1 MPMQLH
7 DYAAAPNPR
16 IVRIY
21 LAEKG
26 IEVPKVTVDIAKAE
40 NRQPPYLAKNPMG
53 GVPMLELDDGTYIA
67 ETIAICRYFEELHPE
82 PPLFGTDA
90 KDKAVV
96 EMWRRRMELE
106 VAVPIMQTFRNTHE
120 FFKGRI
126 PQVAEWGAVMREA
139 ATKRLAWLD
148 SVLAERE
155 WIAGD
160 RYTIADITALVGI
173 DFGRP
178 SKIRI
183 ADDQKNLARWHEAA
197 SSRPSAKA

>member
-1 MPMQLH
+1 MKLYDSAM
-7 DYAAAPNPR
+7 APNPR
-16 IVRIY
+16 RVRIF

-26 IEVPKVTVDIAKAE
+26 IEVPVEQVDIGKAD
-40 NRQPPYLAKNPMG
+40 NRKPPFLAKNPLG
-53 GVPMLELDDGTYIA
+53 GVPVLELDDGTYIA
-67 ETIAICRYFEELHPE
+67 ETIAICRYFEEQQPE
-82 PPLFGTDA
+82 PALFGTDA

-126 PQVAEWGAVMREA
+126 PQVAEWGEVMREA
-139 ATKRLAWLD
+139 ATKRLEWLD
-148 SVLAERE
+148 SVLADRE

-160 RYTIADITALVGI
+160 RFTIADITAMVGI

-183 ADDQKNLARWHEAA
+183 ADDQKNLTRWHEAA

>member
-1 MPMQLH
+1 MKLH
-7 DYAAAPNPR
+7 DSAMAPNPR

-26 IEVPKVTVDIAKAE
+26 IDVPKVQVDIAKAE

-53 GVPMLELDDGTYIA
+53 GVPMLELDDGTCIA
-67 ETIAICRYFEELHPE
+67 ETIAICRYFEEQQPE

-106 VAVPIMQTFRNTHE
+106 VANPIMQTFRNTHE

-126 PQVAEWGAVMREA
+126 PQVAEWGEVMREA
-139 ATKRLAWLD
+139 ANKRLEWLD
-148 SVLAERE
+148 SVLADRE
-155 WIAGD
+155 WIAGE
-160 RYTIADITALVGI
+160 RFTIADITAMVGI
-173 DFGRP
+173 DFGRV
-178 SKIRI
+178 SGIRI
-183 ADDQKNLARWHEAA
+183 ADDQKNLARWHQAA

>member
-1 MPMQLH
+1 MQLY
-7 DYAAAPNPR
+7 DSAVAPNPR
-16 IVRIY
+16 IVRVY

-26 IEVPKVTVDIAKAE
+26 IEVPKVQVDLAGAE
-40 NRQPPYLAKNPMG
+40 NRKPEYLAKNPMG

-67 ETIAICRYFEELHPE
+67 ETIAICRYFEEQQPE
-82 PPLFGTDA
+82 PALFGTDA

-126 PQVAEWGAVMREA
+126 PQVAEWGEVMREA
-139 ATKRLAWLD
+139 ATKRLEWLD
-148 SVLAERE
+148 SVLADRE

-160 RYTIADITALVGI
+160 RFTIADITAMVGI

-183 ADDQKNLARWHEAA
+183 ADDQKNLTRWHEAA

>member
-1 MPMQLH
+1 MQLY
-7 DYAAAPNPR
+7 DSAVAPNPR
-16 IVRIY
+16 IVRVY

-26 IEVPKVTVDIAKAE
+26 IEVPKVQVDLAGAE
-40 NRQPPYLAKNPMG
+40 NRKPEYLAKNPMG

-67 ETIAICRYFEELHPE
+67 ETIAICRYFEEQQPE
-82 PPLFGTDA
+82 PALFGTDA

-126 PQVAEWGAVMREA
+126 PQVAEWGEVMREA
-139 ATKRLAWLD
+139 ATKRLEWLD
-148 SVLAERE
+148 SVLADRE

-160 RYTIADITALVGI
+160 RFTIADITAMVGI

-183 ADDQKNLARWHEAA
+183 ADDQKNLKRWHEAA

>member
-1 MPMQLH
+1 MQLY
-7 DYAAAPNPR
+7 DSAMAPNPR
-16 IVRIY
+16 IVRVY

-26 IEVPKVTVDIAKAE
+26 IEVPKVEVDIAAAE
-40 NRQPPYLAKNPMG
+40 NRQPEYLAKNPMG
-53 GVPMLELDDGTYIA
+53 GLPMLELDDGTYIA
-67 ETIAICRYFEELHPE
+67 ETIAICRYFEERQPE
-82 PPLFGTDA
+82 PALFGTDA

-106 VAVPIMQTFRNTHE
+106 VASPIMQTFRNTHE

-126 PQVAEWGAVMREA
+126 PQVAEWGEVMREA
-139 ATKRLAWLD
+139 ATKRLEWLD
-148 SVLAERE
+148 SVLADRE

-160 RYTIADITALVGI
+160 RFTIADITAMVGI

-183 ADDQKNLARWHEAA
+183 ADDQKNLTRWHEAA

>member
-1 MPMQLH
+1 MLLYDSAM
-7 DYAAAPNPR
+7 APNPR
-16 IVRIY
+16 IVRVY

-26 IEVPKVTVDIAKAE
+26 IEVPKVQVDLAAAE
-40 NRQPPYLAKNPMG
+40 NRQPEYLAKNPMG
-53 GVPMLELDDGTYIA
+53 GLPMLELDDGTYVA
-67 ETIAICRYFEELHPE
+67 ETIAICRYFEEQQPE
-82 PPLFGTDA
+82 PALFGTDA

-106 VAVPIMQTFRNTHE
+106 VASPIMQTFRNTHE

-126 PQVAEWGAVMREA
+126 PQVAEWGEVMREA
-139 ATKRLAWLD
+139 ATKRLEWLD
-148 SVLAERE
+148 SVLADRE

-160 RYTIADITALVGI
+160 RFTIADITAMVGI

-183 ADDQKNLARWHEAA
+183 ADDQKNLTRWHEAA

>member
-1 MPMQLH
+1 MQLY
-7 DYAAAPNPR
+7 DSAMAPNPR
-16 IVRIY
+16 IVRVY

-26 IEVPKVTVDIAKAE
+26 IEVPKVEVDIAAAE
-40 NRQPPYLAKNPMG
+40 NRQPEYLAKNPMG
-53 GVPMLELDDGTYIA
+53 GLPMLELDDGTYIA
-67 ETIAICRYFEELHPE
+67 ETIAICRYFEERQPE
-82 PPLFGTDA
+82 PALFGTDA

-106 VAVPIMQTFRNTHE
+106 VASPIMQTFRNTHE

-126 PQVAEWGAVMREA
+126 PQVAEWGEVMREA
-139 ATKRLAWLD
+139 ATKRLEWLD
-148 SVLAERE
+148 SVLADRE

-160 RYTIADITALVGI
+160 RFTIADITAMVGI

-183 ADDQKNLARWHEAA
+183 ADDQKNLTRWHEAA
-197 SSRPSAKA
+197 SSRPSARA

>member
-1 MPMQLH
+1 MQLY
-7 DYAAAPNPR
+7 DSAVAPNPR
-16 IVRIY
+16 IVRVY

-26 IEVPKVTVDIAKAE
+26 IEVPKVQVDLAGAE
-40 NRQPPYLAKNPMG
+40 NRKPEYLAKNPMG

-67 ETIAICRYFEELHPE
+67 ETIAICRYFEEQQPE
-82 PPLFGTDA
+82 PALFGTDA

-106 VAVPIMQTFRNTHE
+106 VVVPIMQTFRNTHE

-126 PQVAEWGAVMREA
+126 PQVAEWGEVMREA
-139 ATKRLAWLD
+139 ATKRLEWLD
-148 SVLAERE
+148 SVLTDRE

-160 RYTIADITALVGI
+160 RFTIADITAMVGI

-178 SKIRI
+178 SNIRI
-183 ADDQKNLARWHEAA
+183 ADDQKNLIRWHEAA

>member
-1 MPMQLH
+1 MQLY
-7 DYAAAPNPR
+7 DSAMAPNPR
-16 IVRIY
+16 IVRVY

-26 IEVPKVTVDIAKAE
+26 IDVPKVEVDIAAAE
-40 NRQPPYLAKNPMG
+40 NRQPEYLAKNPMG
-53 GVPMLELDDGTYIA
+53 GLPMLELDDGTYIA
-67 ETIAICRYFEELHPE
+67 ETIAICRYFEERQPE
-82 PPLFGTDA
+82 PALFGTDA

-106 VAVPIMQTFRNTHE
+106 VASPIMQTFRNTHE

-126 PQVAEWGAVMREA
+126 PQVAEWGEVMREA
-139 ATKRLAWLD
+139 ATKRLEWLD
-148 SVLAERE
+148 SVLADRE

-160 RYTIADITALVGI
+160 RFTIADITAMVGI

-183 ADDQKNLARWHEAA
+183 ADDQKNLTRWHEAA
-197 SSRPSAKA
+197 SSRPSARA

>member
-1 MPMQLH
+1 MKLH
-7 DYAAAPNPR
+7 DSAMAPNPR

-26 IEVPKVTVDIAKAE
+26 IEVPTVQVDLAKAE
-40 NRQPPYLAKNPMG
+40 NRQPEYLAKNPMG

-67 ETIAICRYFEELHPE
+67 ETIAICRYFEAQQPD
-82 PPLFGTDA
+82 PPLFGTDP
-90 KDKAVV
+90 KDQAVV

-106 VAVPIMQTFRNTHE
+106 VASPIMQTFRNTHD

-126 PQVAEWGAVMREA
+126 PQVAEWGEVMREA

-155 WIAGD
+155 WIAGE
-160 RYTIADITALVGI
+160 RFTIADITAMVGI

-183 ADDQKNLARWHEAA
+183 ADDQKNLARWHEAV
-197 SSRPSAKA
+197 SSRASAKA

>member
-1 MPMQLH
+1 MQLY
-7 DYAAAPNPR
+7 DSAMAPNPR
-16 IVRIY
+16 IVRVY

-26 IEVPKVTVDIAKAE
+26 IEVPKVQVDLAGAE
-40 NRQPPYLAKNPMG
+40 NRKPEYLAKNPMG

-67 ETIAICRYFEELHPE
+67 ETIAICRYFEEQQPE
-82 PPLFGTDA
+82 PALFGTDA

-106 VAVPIMQTFRNTHE
+106 VVVPIMQTFRNTHE

-126 PQVAEWGAVMREA
+126 PQVAEWGEVMREA
-139 ATKRLAWLD
+139 ATKRLEWLD
-148 SVLAERE
+148 SVLADRE

-160 RYTIADITALVGI
+160 RFTIADITAMVGI

-183 ADDQKNLARWHEAA
+183 ANDQKNLTRWHEAA

>member
-1 MPMQLH
+1 MQLY
-7 DYAAAPNPR
+7 DSAMAPNPR
-16 IVRIY
+16 IVRVY

-26 IEVPKVTVDIAKAE
+26 IEVPKVQVDIAAAE
-40 NRQPPYLAKNPMG
+40 NRQPEYLAKNPMG
-53 GVPMLELDDGTYIA
+53 GLPMLELDDGTYIA
-67 ETIAICRYFEELHPE
+67 ETIAICRYFEEQQPE
-82 PPLFGTDA
+82 PALFGTDA

-126 PQVAEWGAVMREA
+126 PQVAEWGEVMREA
-139 ATKRLAWLD
+139 ATKRLEWLD
-148 SVLAERE
+148 SVLADRE
-155 WIAGD
+155 WIAGE
-160 RYTIADITALVGI
+160 RFTIADITAMVGI

-183 ADDQKNLARWHEAA
+183 ADDQKNLTRWHEAA

>member
-1 MPMQLH
+1 MQLH
-7 DYAAAPNPR
+7 DSAMAPNPR

-26 IEVPKVTVDIAKAE
+26 IEVPTVQVDLAKAE
-40 NRQPPYLAKNPMG
+40 NRQPEYLAKNPMG

-67 ETIAICRYFEELHPE
+67 ETIAICRYFEAQQPD

-90 KDKAVV
+90 KDQAVV

-106 VAVPIMQTFRNTHE
+106 VASPIMQTFRNTHD

-126 PQVAEWGAVMREA
+126 PQVAEWGEVMREA

-155 WIAGD
+155 WIAGE
-160 RYTIADITALVGI
+160 RFTIADITAMVGI

-183 ADDQKNLARWHEAA
+183 ADDQKNLTRWHEAA
-197 SSRPSAKA
+197 AARPSSKA